1 MCDAAAADERCT
13 KIAEASPVLDTMQV
27 IVREVASKE
36 HENCRTLVHM
46 LAIIKASKQ
55 CAGCVTAV
63 RRVL

>member
-1 MCDAAAADERCT
+1 L
-13 KIAEASPVLDTMQV
+13 I
-27 IVREVASKE
+27 
-36 HENCRTLVHM
+36 HM